1 MKNINTT
8 ATRNYSDR
16 INEMKEQL
24 EKVMAIYDVLDSAD
38 KPMTAEEISEAC
50 GITVTKESLL
60 NYYRNAGSCYPTFPN
75 LCLKEKRITRYFVEC
90 DEDGNPISNMTTTKE
105 GTEYRFY
112 FA

>member
-1 MKNINTT
+1 MKNTNTT

-24 EKVMAIYDVLDSAD
+24 EKVMAIYDVLDSAV
-38 KPMTAEEISEAC
+38 KPMTAEQISQAC
-50 GITVTKESLL
+50 GITITKESLL
-60 NYYRNAGSCYPTFPN
+60 NYARNSDSYNPTFPR
-75 LCLKEKRITRYFVEC
+75 LRAKDKSITRYFVEC

-105 GTEYRFY
+105 GTEYLFY